1 MDQNTTND
9 NTKNSEPKASV
20 FKTIV
25 AIVLIMAIGYGTG
38 FAVGRL
44 LAKIEN
50 SNTDA
55 KNTQTTT
62 QPTADQNTDPTDE
75 EKFPPFTQGTGG
87 ECYDKP
93 IIYLYP
99 EAAMEITVELGNPH
113 LITCSYP
120 KYDGPWK
127 VLASPNGHLKN
138 LKTGRNLYSLYY
150 ENQAASQCEMTDCGF
165 IVPQENTIDFLEE
178 KLEIL
183 GLNEYEA
190 EEFIVYWM
198 PRLQQNK
205 YNYIRFATQE
215 EIANN
220 MPLYVSPAPDTTIR
234 VCMYFKGMDA
244 PATVNEQTLNK
255 ATRYGYTV
263 VEWGGCEIL

>member
-1 MDQNTTND
+1 MHQNTTND
-9 NTKNSEPKASV
+9 NTKNSKPKASV

-25 AIVLIMAIGYGTG
+25 AIVIIMAIGYGTG

-50 SNTDA
+50 SNAETET
-55 KNTQTTT
+55 TQTAT
-62 QPTADQNTDPTDE
+62 QPTTDQNTDPTE
-75 EKFPPFTQGTGG
+75 EEFPLFPQEPGG
-87 ECYDKP
+87 ECYDKQ

-99 EAAMEITVELGNPH
+99 KTEMKITVELGNPH
-113 LITCSYP
+113 LTTCSYP
-120 KYDGPWK
+120 QYDSPWK
-127 VLASPNGHLKN
+127 VLASPNGHLKD
-138 LKTGRNLYSLYY
+138 LKTGRNLYALYY
-150 ENQAASQCEMTDCGF
+150 ESQAATKCAMTDCGF
-165 IVPQENTIDFLEE
+165 VIPRENTVDFLEE

-190 EEFIVYWM
+190 EEFIVYWL
-198 PRLQQNK
+198 PRLQQNE

-220 MPLYVSPAPDTTIR
+220 MPLYVNPAPDTTIR

-244 PATVNEQTLNK
+244 PTTVSEQILNK
-255 ATRYGYTV
+255 VTRHGYTV
-263 VEWGGCEIL
+263 VEWGGCEIS